1 MATQLV
7 RTYGAPATLTCTL
20 VGLVYTAG
28 RETDALTLSAT
39 AEDYEAVFT
48 FKTTSGT
55 HSGDWAVYVYA
66 CPSPTG
72 TVWPTPST
80 GTDAAITITT
90 ASNQLKGPVLVVPFG
105 TSATGLATQTGV
117 IPSLKACL
125 GELPQKLTFA
135 IQNACCTFST
145 TAADVSVL
153 VVPVWNVVTT

>member
-7 RTYGAPATLTCTL
+7 RNYGALATVTATLA
-20 VGLVYTAG
+20 GLVYTAG
-28 RETDALTLSAT
+28 RETDALTINAT
-39 AEDYEAVFT
+39 ADDYEAIFT

-55 HSGDWAVYVYA
+55 HSGDWAIYVYA

-125 GELPQKLTFA
+125 GELPTKLTFA
-135 IQNACCTFST
+135 IQNAVCTFST
-145 TAADVSVL
+145 TAGDCTVA
-153 VVPVWNVVTT
+153 VVPVWYTVTT